1 VNQKPLKKN
10 EKKTREEEK
19 DDDDVVDFVVD
30 SEQKQVNG

>member
-19 DDDDVVDFVVD
+19 DDDDVVDFVD
-30 SEQKQVNG
+30 SEQKQMNG

>member
-1 VNQKPLKKN
+1 LKKK

-19 DDDDVVDFVVD
+19 DDVVDFVVD

>member
-19 DDDDVVDFVVD
+19 DDDDVVDFVD

>member
-10 EKKTREEEK
+10 EKKTRDEEK

>member
-19 DDDDVVDFVVD
+19 DDVVDFVVD